1 MGAPELGSLPVFLFS
16 HVALSPHS
24 CHLAG
29 PHPSLQPLALLGGP
43 LGPNWKEGWHRGYGA
58 PPGLSD
64 SVRWTEVGLGIL
76 GTGIAQTK
84 AQLASDQ
91 RGMLP
96 GIPRFIMHLSSSLWQ
111 VEA

>member
-1 MGAPELGSLPVFLFS
+1 MLLWLLEVGGGGSRGWLPPVSLLS

-43 LGPNWKEGWHRGYGA
+43 LGPDWKEGCHRGYAA

-64 SVRWTEVGLGIL
+64 SVRWTEVELGIL
-76 GTGIAQTK
+76 GTGIAQTE
-84 AQLASDQ
+84 QS
-91 RGMLP
+91 
-96 GIPRFIMHLSSSLWQ
+96 
-111 VEA
+111 